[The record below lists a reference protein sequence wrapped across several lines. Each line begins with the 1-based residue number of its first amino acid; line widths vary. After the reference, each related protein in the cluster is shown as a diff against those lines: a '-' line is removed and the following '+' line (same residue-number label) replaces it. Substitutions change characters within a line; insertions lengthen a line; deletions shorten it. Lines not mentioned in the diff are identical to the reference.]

1 MISRGRA
8 TRINQVGHKII
19 LGIGNPLGGDDAVGS
34 LVARIINERLA
45 AESSTPNLSTPP
57 QYTIAA
63 IDTGSVPES
72 YTSVIRRKQPEQLVL
87 VDAAD
92 MGLPPAS
99 IRLLSPEKITTPS
112 FSTHSMPLS
121 TLISYVR
128 EFCGQ
133 LYIIGIQ
140 PKSTKA
146 GGRLSVPVRK
156 SGERV
161 AELILEGRLDE
172 LKALE

>member
-1 MISRGRA
+1 MSHR
-8 TRINQVGHKII
+8 II
-19 LGIGNPLGGDDAVGS
+19 LGIGNPLGGDDAVGP
-34 LVARIINERLA
+34 LVARRINERLA
-45 AESSTPNLSTPP
+45 TEYEVPGPSTPNRQAIT
-57 QYTIAA
+57 A
-63 IDTGSVPES
+63 IDAGSAPES
-72 YTSVIRRKQPEQLVL
+72 YTSVIRRNRPEQLVL

-92 MGLPPAS
+92 MGLPPGS
-99 IRLLSPEKITTPS
+99 VRLLAPEKIATLS

-121 TLISYVR
+121 TLISYVQ

-133 LYIIGIQ
+133 VYIIGIQ

-161 AELILEGRLDE
+161 AELIFEECLDE
-172 LKALE
+172 IRALE